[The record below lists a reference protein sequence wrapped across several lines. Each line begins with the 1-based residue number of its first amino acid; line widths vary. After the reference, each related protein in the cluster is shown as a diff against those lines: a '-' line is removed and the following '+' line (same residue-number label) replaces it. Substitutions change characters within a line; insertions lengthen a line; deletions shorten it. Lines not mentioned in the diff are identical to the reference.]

1 MRLRRAVFRWPGLRP
16 WCRVWRRCGL
26 QRWCS
31 TRPWRSMW
39 RRRSLRWWCGTRPW
53 WWMRRR
59 RSMRRWRRLRTASD
73 RFRCVRIQSERAE
86 ANLDHAAHAALFPPL
101 RRAAA
106 LRRGGLGAILRRSSR
121 RRRVRLVPLVAL
133 KCLAQPLQLQDQGL
147 ALRADIARPR
157 AVRTVEYVVMGFAM
171 AGHDAAPSSEAVR
184 RTTFGAAAPRCA
196 ATCWP
201 AALTRA
207 NTSSQRP
214 KAIALPS

>member
-1 MRLRRAVFRWPGLRP
+1 LRR
-16 WCRVWRRCGL
+16 WCG
-26 QRWCS
+26 
-31 TRPWRSMW
+31 TPPWRSTW
-39 RRRSLRWWCGTRPW
+39 RRRSLRWWSGTRSGCG
-53 WWMRRR
+53 MRPR

-106 LRRGGLGAILRRSSR
+106 LPASGLAAILRRSSR
-121 RRRVRLVPLVAL
+121 RRRVRLIPLVAL
-133 KCLAQPLQLQDQGL
+133 EGLAQPLQFQDQRL

-157 AVRTVEYVVMGFAM
+157 TVRTVEHVVMGFAITS
-171 AGHDAAPSSEAVR
+171 HDAAPSSEAAR